1 MKNPGIVII
10 SIMLSIF
17 LFITEMLFM
26 TSYNISHGITKQ
38 NVISIIDQINIKK
51 EIKKLD
57 SYKKINQ
64 EINEEILDQIILSQE
79 LENYI
84 KENEKSIYTN
94 IMYKENMNY
103 INSTELKEQL
113 NNKIELLIEQ
123 NEITEEQ
130 KDKLLNLIEE
140 LTETIDEQIENINN
154 NNEALT
160 IIRVIFS
167 KKTTKYISIAVL
179 VIALLIFTVNKSASG
194 YLWTGLPTIIT
205 GVLFLILV
213 LAIEGKLPETS
224 IDIEIKNFI
233 IKYLPS
239 LIKTIKTSSIIML
252 SVGFI
257 ECALYTILNYQER
270 SAQDGKIWFI

>member
-270 SAQDGKIWFI
+270 SAQDGKI

>member
-1 MKNPGIVII
+1 
-10 SIMLSIF
+10 
-17 LFITEMLFM
+17 M

-224 IDIEIKNFI
+224 IDLEIKNFI

-252 SVGFI
+252 LVGFI

-270 SAQDGKIWFI
+270 SAQDGKI